1 MGYLIEI
8 DPLSGHISWAKP
20 VETTPEQ
27 ENLASTAPADAPPP
41 PPQCQ
46 IELNLGDDTPQAGS
60 VPPDLKSPQQMK

>member
-41 PPQCQ
+41 PHQCQ
-46 IELNLGDDTPQAGS
+46 IELNLGEDKPQASGAQPIHES
-60 VPPDLKSPQQMK
+60 HQLE